1 MARLHISQDET
12 GFWQLSFE
20 DDDGKLTLISHQFS
34 TPDHLIEDARE
45 LVETGR
51 VPGAAIIIGPP
62 RSRASAEAGAPAALA
77 APKRYAKPAPRKAVD
92 L

>member
-1 MARLHISQDET
+1 MARLHISQDDT

-20 DDDGKLTLISHQFS
+20 DDDGALTLISHQFS

-45 LVETGR
+45 LVEKGR

-62 RSRASAEAGAPAALA
+62 RAFAASSRALPT
-77 APKRYAKPAPRKAVD
+77 RYSKPAPRKAVD
-92 L
+92 V